1 MVQGEHNITYKM
13 QWTHVG
19 VLLDRGNGIKPSSLQ
34 AFAHRP
40 ALVRSKCGFE
50 NLINNTFFIR
60 SVSAYRELLIAA
72 VLVVTIVQHRTS
84 VLDKTACACSKTSRV
99 EHTKSVHNR
108 PKPAVFVRTALG
120 LSSNQN
126 EVAINSKSGLWRTAL
141 LKGSP
146 RMRSVVVSFVRH
158 SPAFATFA
166 RAFGSILNIR
176 KGFARNSPHWLLS
189 NRKLRKKFAG
199 IRKKFASIRNH
210 L

>member
-1 MVQGEHNITYKM
+1 MV
-13 QWTHVG
+13 
-19 VLLDRGNGIKPSSLQ
+19 KPSSLQ

-50 NLINNTFFIR
+50 NRIKNTFFIR

-84 VLDKTACACSKTSRV
+84 VLDKTACVCSKTSRV

-141 LKGSP
+141 LHHAEPVLSFHAHYLKRLSP
-146 RMRSVVVSFVRH
+146 EYCYNRFNRIH
-158 SPAFATFA
+158 AATY
-166 RAFGSILNIR
+166 
-176 KGFARNSPHWLLS
+176 
-189 NRKLRKKFAG
+189 
-199 IRKKFASIRNH
+199 
-210 L
+210 

>member
-1 MVQGEHNITYKM
+1 MV
-13 QWTHVG
+13 
-19 VLLDRGNGIKPSSLQ
+19 KPSSLQ

-50 NLINNTFFIR
+50 NRIKKTFFIR
-60 SVSAYRELLIAA
+60 SVSAYRELLITA

-84 VLDKTACACSKTSRV
+84 VLDRTACVCSKTSRV

-141 LKGSP
+141 LQSTGG
-146 RMRSVVVSFVRH
+146 R
-158 SPAFATFA
+158 FAACGGLFAGGTFA
-166 RAFGSILNIR
+166 GGPSAGGPIAGGLNAAL
-176 KGFARNSPHWLLS
+176 G
-189 NRKLRKKFAG
+189 
-199 IRKKFASIRNH
+199 H

>member
-1 MVQGEHNITYKM
+1 MV
-13 QWTHVG
+13 
-19 VLLDRGNGIKPSSLQ
+19 KPSSLQ

-50 NLINNTFFIR
+50 NRIKNTFFIR

-84 VLDKTACACSKTSRV
+84 VLDKTACVCSKTSRV

-141 LKGSP
+141 LEGVNPPQK
-146 RMRSVVVSFVRH
+146 VRPI
-158 SPAFATFA
+158 S
-166 RAFGSILNIR
+166 
-176 KGFARNSPHWLLS
+176 GFDTYLS
-189 NRKLRKKFAG
+189 KVICANVGDFLQK
-199 IRKKFASIRNH
+199 
-210 L
+210 

>member
-1 MVQGEHNITYKM
+1 MV
-13 QWTHVG
+13 
-19 VLLDRGNGIKPSSLQ
+19 KPSSLQ

-50 NLINNTFFIR
+50 NRIKNTFFIR

-84 VLDKTACACSKTSRV
+84 VLDKTACVCSKTSRV

-141 LKGSP
+141 FQHFQSANVDVVTRVCISDFGFKPEVSCPTKWSENASGVTM
-146 RMRSVVVSFVRH
+146 RM
-158 SPAFATFA
+158 
-166 RAFGSILNIR
+166 
-176 KGFARNSPHWLLS
+176 
-189 NRKLRKKFAG
+189 KK
-199 IRKKFASIRNH
+199 R
-210 L
+210 